1 MRLLSKIETWRQK
14 QLRKRVVLKLLS
26 NPNHKPDRGET
37 SDLVDK
43 IISYINND
51 DHFSACN

>member
-43 IISYINND
+43 IISYINNEYD
-51 DHFSACN
+51 FSACN